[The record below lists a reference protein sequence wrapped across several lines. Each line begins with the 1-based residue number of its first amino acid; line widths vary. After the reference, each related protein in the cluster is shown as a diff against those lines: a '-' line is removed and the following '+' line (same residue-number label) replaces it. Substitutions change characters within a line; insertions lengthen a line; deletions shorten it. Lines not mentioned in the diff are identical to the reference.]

1 MGRRDHKVMVSLN
14 GDELARLDEMRVGAS
29 RAVYLRTL
37 LQEPLRLDGMPTHS
51 EAVALL
57 ARMARA
63 GKVAAAVALERAL
76 RDGAG
81 AEGPEGELERLLRGD

>member
-1 MGRRDHKVMVSLN
+1 MGRRDNKVMVSLN

-37 LQEPLRLDGMPTHS
+37 LQEPVPLDGTPTHS
-51 EAVALL
+51 EAVAIL
-57 ARMARA
+57 ARLARD

-76 RDGAG
+76 RGDAG
-81 AEGPEGELERLLRGD
+81 AEGPDGELERLLRGE

>member
-1 MGRRDHKVMVSLN
+1 MGRRDNKVMVSLN

-37 LQEPLRLDGMPTHS
+37 LQEPLPLDRMPTHS
-51 EAVALL
+51 EAVAIL
-57 ARMARA
+57 ARLARV

-76 RDGAG
+76 RDVAG
-81 AEGPEGELERLLRGD
+81 AEGPEGELERLLLGD

>member
-1 MGRRDHKVMVSLN
+1 MGRRDNKVMVSLN

-37 LQEPLRLDGMPTHS
+37 LEEPLPLDRMPTHS
-51 EAVALL
+51 EAVAIL
-57 ARMARA
+57 ARMARD

-76 RDGAG
+76 RDDAS

>member
-1 MGRRDHKVMVSLN
+1 MGRRDNKVMVSLN

-37 LQEPLRLDGMPTHS
+37 LEEPLPLDRMPTHS
-51 EAVALL
+51 EPVAIL
-57 ARMARA
+57 ARLARD

-76 RDGAG
+76 RDDAS
-81 AEGPEGELERLLRGD
+81 ADPRVS